1 MSAAGGY
8 LANDGP
14 GAMAF
19 TSQPLHADAEVVRRA
34 AALIESYGLGPAGG
48 AHGSAVAETLAGIA
62 PDPEALAA
70 ALLLPALED
79 GCLDLGTIEKRVGTE
94 TARLVASAARIAVLK
109 DYRPLGRERGATRRL
124 RDMLLAIVED
134 PRGLLIRL
142 ADQLVRLRT
151 ASTLDTATR
160 RRLGEDT
167 LAVFAPLAGRLGVWQ
182 LKWQLEDASL
192 RYVEPAGFDQ
202 ISNALKRPHPERER
216 YIARIVA
223 DLRRE
228 LSVAGI
234 PAEVTG
240 RSKHVYSIW
249 SKMRHKGIGLDKVY
263 DLLAVRI
270 LVNQIADC
278 YAALGQVHG
287 LWRQVPKEF
296 DDYIAKPKA
305 NGYRSLHTAVLGP
318 DDQVMEV
325 QIRTHAMHRD
335 AELGVAA
342 HWRYKEGGGAG
353 GDWVTWLKGFLAAD
367 GTDDNDS
374 GAGTIAGEG
383 IIASG
388 GIIEHLRTEALKAHV
403 YVLTPKGRVIE
414 LPHGATALDFAY
426 AVHTEVGHRCRGA
439 KADGAMVP
447 LAEPLQSGQVIEVMT
462 ARHGAPSRDWLN
474 PARGLLKTAA
484 ARAKV
489 RHWFKV
495 RDHDRHLS
503 AGRAI
508 LERERR
514 RLGLAEIDMAATARH
529 FGLKTPHNLLAAL
542 GRGDFS
548 PGQIEQW
555 LGRPASPPAASLSS
569 PSLEQLRPVPAM
581 PVEVLGID
589 NLLTRFAG
597 CCKPV
602 PDDPIRGYITQGQ
615 GIAIHRRECAN
626 LGRLAEV
633 RPDRLIN
640 VAWGPHRGRRYRAEI
655 VVDADDRRGLL
666 RDVSDAVTGE
676 HIDILAVNTLSDRN
690 TETARMSFVVEIE
703 SAEQLDGAVRRIT
716 SVPAVLRASRKR

>member
-1 MSAAGGY
+1 VIKDLVEASSAGSSVQPATLGG
-8 LANDGP
+8 
-14 GAMAF
+14 MAL
-19 TSQPLHADAEVVRRA
+19 TSQLLHADAEVVRRA
-34 AALIESYGLGPAGG
+34 VALLEAHGLGQARG
-48 AHGSAVAETLAGIA
+48 AQGRAAAETLAGIA

-79 GCLDLGTIEKRVGTE
+79 GCLDLGTIGKRVGTE

-109 DYRPLGRERGATRRL
+109 DYRPLGHERGETRRL

-151 ASTLDTATR
+151 ASTLDTAT

-202 ISNALKRPHPERER
+202 IANALNRSRPERER
-216 YIARIVA
+216 YVARIVA

-234 PAEVTG
+234 PAEITG
-240 RSKHVYSIW
+240 RSKNVYSIW
-249 SKMRHKGIGLDKVY
+249 NKMRHKGIGFDQVH

-270 LVNQIADC
+270 LVHQIADC

-287 LWRQVPKEF
+287 LWRQVPEEF
-296 DDYIAKPKA
+296 DDYIARPKA
-305 NGYRSLHTAVLGP
+305 NGYRSLHTAVVGP
-318 DDQVMEV
+318 DDQIMEV
-325 QIRTHAMHRD
+325 QVRTHAMHRD

-367 GTDDNDS
+367 GTDGSDS
-374 GAGTIAGEG
+374 GAGTAPD
-383 IIASG
+383 
-388 GIIEHLRTEALKAHV
+388 GIIEHVRTEALKAHV
-403 YVLTPKGRVIE
+403 YVLTPKGRVID

-439 KADGAMVP
+439 KADGVMVP
-447 LAEPLQSGQVIEVMT
+447 LAEPLRSGQVIEVMT
-462 ARHGAPSRDWLN
+462 AHHGAPSRDWLN
-474 PARGLLKTAA
+474 PVRGFLKTAA

-495 RDHDRHLS
+495 RDHDRHL
-503 AGRAI
+503 AEGRAI

-514 RLGLAEIDMAATARH
+514 RLGPDEIDMAATARH
-529 FGLKTPHNLLAAL
+529 FGLNTPHDLLAAL
-542 GRGDFS
+542 GRGDVT
-548 PGQIEQW
+548 PGQMGQW
-555 LGRPASPPAASLSS
+555 LSRPASPPAASLSI
-569 PSLEQLRPVPAM
+569 PSLERLRPAPAM
-581 PVEVLGID
+581 PVEVLGIN
-589 NLLTRFAG
+589 NLLTRLAG

-626 LGRLAEV
+626 LERLAQA
-633 RPDRLIN
+633 RPDRLID
-640 VAWGPHRGRRYRAEI
+640 VGWGLHRGRCYRAEI
-655 VVDADDRRGLL
+655 MVDADDRRGLL

-676 HIDILAVNTLSDRN
+676 RIDILAVNTLSDRS
-690 TETARMSFVVEIE
+690 TETARMTFVVEIE
-703 SAEQLDGAVRRIT
+703 SAEQLDRAIRRIT

>member
-1 MSAAGGY
+1 
-8 LANDGP
+8 
-14 GAMAF
+14 MAF
-19 TSQPLHADAEVVRRA
+19 TSQPLHADAEVMRRA
-34 AALIESYGLGPAGG
+34 AALIETHDLGPAGG
-48 AHGSAVAETLAGIA
+48 AHGRAAAETLAGIA

-109 DYRPLGRERGATRRL
+109 DYRPLGHEHGETRRL

-142 ADQLVRLRT
+142 ADQLVRLGI
-151 ASTLDTATR
+151 ASTLDAATR

-202 ISNALKRPHPERER
+202 ISKALKRPQPERER
-216 YIARIVA
+216 YIARVVT

-234 PAEVTG
+234 PAKVTG
-240 RSKHVYSIW
+240 RSKHAYSIW
-249 SKMRHKGIGLDKVY
+249 NKMRHKGIGFDQVH

-287 LWRQVPKEF
+287 LWRQVREEF

-325 QIRTHAMHRD
+325 QVRTHAMHRD

-353 GDWVTWLKGFLAAD
+353 GDWITWLKGFLAAD
-367 GTDDNDS
+367 DTDDSDS
-374 GAGTIAGEG
+374 GAGGTIAPEG
-383 IIASG
+383 IL
-388 GIIEHLRTEALKAHV
+388 EHVRTEALRAHV

-447 LAEPLQSGQVIEVMT
+447 LAEPLQSGQVIEAMT
-462 ARHGAPSRDWLN
+462 ARHGTPSRDWLN
-474 PARGLLKTAA
+474 PARGFLKTGA

-503 AGRAI
+503 AGRVL

-514 RLGLAEIDMAATARH
+514 RLGLAEVDMAATARH
-529 FGLKTPHNLLAAL
+529 FGLKTPHDLLAAL
-542 GRGDFS
+542 GRGDLS
-548 PGQIEQW
+548 PGQIEHW

-569 PSLEQLRPVPAM
+569 PCLERLRPAPAM
-581 PVEVLGID
+581 PVEVLGIN

-615 GIAIHRRECAN
+615 GITIHRLECAN
-626 LGRLAEV
+626 LGRLAEG
-633 RPDRLIN
+633 RPDRLID
-640 VAWGPHRGRRYRAEI
+640 VAWGLHRGRCYRAEI
-655 VVDADDRRGLL
+655 MVDADDRRGLL

-676 HIDILAVNTLSDRN
+676 HIEILAVNTHSDRS
-690 TETARMSFVVEIE
+690 TETARMTFVVEIE
-703 SAEQLDGAVRRIT
+703 SAEQLDRAIRRVT

>member
-1 MSAAGGY
+1 M
-8 LANDGP
+8 
-14 GAMAF
+14 
-19 TSQPLHADAEVVRRA
+19 DAEVVQKA
-34 AALIESYGLGPAGG
+34 TALIEPHGLSPAGG
-48 AHGSAVAETLAGIA
+48 AHGRAVAEILAGIA

-70 ALLLPALED
+70 GLLLPAFED
-79 GCLDLGTIEKRVGTE
+79 GCLDLGTIEKRIGTE

-109 DYRPLGRERGATRRL
+109 EYERGETRRL
-124 RDMLLAIVED
+124 RDLLLAITED

-142 ADQLVRLRT
+142 ADQLVRLRA
-151 ASTLDTATR
+151 ASTLDTASR

-192 RYVEPAGFDQ
+192 RYVEPAGFEQ

-216 YIARIVA
+216 YIARVVA
-223 DLRRE
+223 DLRRD

-234 PAEVTG
+234 PAEITG

-249 SKMRHKGIGLDKVY
+249 NKMRHKEIGFDQVY

-287 LWRQVPKEF
+287 LWRQIPGEF
-296 DDYIAKPKA
+296 DDYIAKPKS

-335 AELGVAA
+335 AELGIAA

-353 GDWVTWLKGFLAAD
+353 GDWITWLKGFLAAD
-367 GTDDNDS
+367 GTDGSDS
-374 GAGTIAGEG
+374 GAGTTE
-383 IIASG
+383 G
-388 GIIEHLRTEALKAHV
+388 GILEHVRTEALKAHV

-439 KADGAMVP
+439 KADGTMLP
-447 LAEPLQSGQVIEVMT
+447 LAAPLKSGQVIEVMT
-462 ARHGAPSRDWLN
+462 ARHGMPSRDWLN
-474 PARGLLKTAA
+474 PTHGFLKTRA

-495 RDHDRHLS
+495 RDRDRSL
-503 AGRAI
+503 AEGRAL

-529 FGLKTPHNLLAAL
+529 FGFKTPHDLLAAL
-542 GRGDFS
+542 GGGDLS
-548 PGQIEQW
+548 TGQIEQW
-555 LGRPASPPAASLSS
+555 LRRPAPPPAASLSS
-569 PSLEQLRPVPAM
+569 PSLERLRPAPAM
-581 PVEVLGID
+581 PVEVFGIN
-589 NLLTRFAG
+589 NLLTRLAG

-615 GIAIHRRECAN
+615 GIAIHRRECAS
-626 LGRLAEV
+626 LGRLAEA
-633 RPDRLIN
+633 RPNRLID
-640 VAWGPHRGRRYRAEI
+640 VAWGLNRGRCYRAEI

-676 HIDILAVNTLSDRN
+676 HIDILAVNSLSDRS
-690 TETARMSFVVEIE
+690 TETARMTFVVEIE
-703 SAEQLDGAVRRIT
+703 SAEQLDRAIGRIT

>member
-1 MSAAGGY
+1 
-8 LANDGP
+8 
-14 GAMAF
+14 MAL

-34 AALIESYGLGPAGG
+34 AALIEAHDLDPAGG
-48 AHGSAVAETLAGIA
+48 AHGRAVAETLAGIA

-70 ALLLPALED
+70 ALLLPAFED
-79 GCLDLGTIEKRVGTE
+79 RRLDVTTIEKRVGAE

-109 DYRPLGRERGATRRL
+109 DYRPLGHDRGEARRL
-124 RDMLLAIVED
+124 RDMLLAIVDD

-142 ADQLVRLRT
+142 ADQLVRLRPASPRDT
-151 ASTLDTATR
+151 ASR

-182 LKWQLEDASL
+182 LKWRLEDASL
-192 RYVEPAGFDQ
+192 RYVEPAGFEQ
-202 ISNALKRPHPERER
+202 ISRALKRSRPERER
-216 YIARIVA
+216 YLASIVA
-223 DLRRE
+223 GLRGE
-228 LSVAGI
+228 LSAAGI

-249 SKMRHKGIGLDKVY
+249 SKMRHKGIGFDRVY

-287 LWRQVPKEF
+287 LWRQVPEEF

-325 QIRTHAMHRD
+325 QVRTHAMHRD

-353 GDWVTWLKGFLAAD
+353 ERGARIKWLKGFL
-367 GTDDNDS
+367 TSSDS
-374 GAGTIAGEG
+374 GAGRTVD
-383 IIASG
+383 G
-388 GIIEHLRTEALKAHV
+388 GIIEYVRTEALKAHV

-414 LPHGATALDFAY
+414 LPRGATALDFAY

-447 LAEPLQSGQVIEVMT
+447 LAEPLHSGQVVEIMS
-462 ARHGAPSRDWLN
+462 ARHGTPSRDWLN
-474 PARGLLKTAA
+474 PVRGFLKTAA

-495 RDHDRHLS
+495 RDHDRHL
-503 AGRAI
+503 AEGRAI

-529 FGLKTPHNLLAAL
+529 FGLKAPHDLLAAL
-542 GRGDFS
+542 GRGDLG

-555 LGRPASPPAASLSS
+555 LGRPAPPPAASLSS
-569 PSLEQLRPVPAM
+569 PSLERLRPAPPAM
-581 PVEVLGID
+581 RVEVFGVN

-615 GIAIHRRECAN
+615 GIAIHRRGCAS
-626 LGRLAEV
+626 LGRLAV
-633 RPDRLIN
+633 ARPDRLID
-640 VAWGPHRGRRYRAEI
+640 VAWGLHRGRCYRAEI

-676 HIDILAVNTLSDRN
+676 HLDILAVNTLSDRS
-690 TETARMSFVVEIE
+690 TDTARMTFVVEIE
-703 SAEQLDGAVRRIT
+703 SAEQLDRAIRRIT

>member
-1 MSAAGGY
+1 MS
-8 LANDGP
+8 LP
-14 GAMAF
+14 
-19 TSQPLHADAEVVRRA
+19 SRPLHADAEVVRRA
-34 AALIESYGLGPAGG
+34 AALIEVHGLDPDGG
-48 AHGSAVAETLAGIA
+48 AHGRAVAETLAGIA

-70 ALLLPALED
+70 ALLLPTLED
-79 GCLDLGTIEKRVGTE
+79 RRLDVTTIEKGVGAE

-109 DYRPLGRERGATRRL
+109 GYRPLGHERGETRRL

-142 ADQLVRLRT
+142 ADQLVRLST
-151 ASTLDTATR
+151 ASILDTATR

-167 LAVFAPLAGRLGVWQ
+167 LALFAPLAGRLGVWQ

-192 RYVEPAGFDQ
+192 RYVEPAGFEQ
-202 ISNALKRPHPERER
+202 ISKALEHSRPEREG
-216 YIARIVA
+216 YIGRVITE
-223 DLRRE
+223 LRRE
-228 LSVAGI
+228 LSMVGI

-249 SKMRHKGIGLDKVY
+249 DKVRHKGIGFDQVY

-270 LVNQIADC
+270 LVNKIADC

-287 LWRQVPKEF
+287 LWRQVPEEF

-325 QIRTHAMHRD
+325 QVRTHAMHRD

-342 HWRYKEGGGAG
+342 HWRYKEGGGR
-353 GDWVTWLKGFLAAD
+353 GDWVAWLKGFLAAD
-367 GTDDNDS
+367 GISSDS
-374 GAGTIAGEG
+374 GAGTTD
-383 IIASG
+383 G
-388 GIIEHLRTEALKAHV
+388 GILEHVRTEALKAYV

-414 LPHGATALDFAY
+414 LPRGATALDFAY

-439 KADGAMVP
+439 KADGTMVP
-447 LAEPLQSGQVIEVMT
+447 LAEPLQSGQVIEVMS
-462 ARHGAPSRDWLN
+462 ARQGTPSRDWLN
-474 PARGLLKTAA
+474 PARGFLKTTG

-495 RDHDRHLS
+495 RDHDRHL
-503 AGRAI
+503 AEGRAL

-514 RLGLAEIDMAATARH
+514 RLGLAEIDIATTARH
-529 FGLKTPHNLLAAL
+529 FGFKTPHDLLPAL
-542 GRGDFS
+542 GSGDLS

-555 LGRPASPPAASLSS
+555 LGRPAPSPAAS
-569 PSLEQLRPVPAM
+569 PSLERLRPAPAM
-581 PVEVLGID
+581 PIEVFGIN

-597 CCKPV
+597 CCKLV

-626 LGRLAEV
+626 LGRLAEA
-633 RPDRLIN
+633 RPDRLID
-640 VAWGPHRGRRYRAEI
+640 VAWGLRRGRCYRAEI
-655 VVDADDRRGLL
+655 LVDADDRRGLL

-676 HIDILAVNTLSDRN
+676 HIDILAVNTLSDQS
-690 TETARMSFVVEIE
+690 TETARMTFVVEIE
-703 SAEQLDGAVRRIT
+703 SAEQLDRAIRRIA

>member
-19 TSQPLHADAEVVRRA
+19 TAQPLHADAGVVRRA
-34 AALIESYGLGPAGG
+34 VALIEADGLDPAGG
-48 AHGSAVAETLAGIA
+48 AQGRAAAETLAGIA

-109 DYRPLGRERGATRRL
+109 DYRPLGHERGETRRL

-142 ADQLVRLRT
+142 ADQLVRLRA
-151 ASTLDTATR
+151 ASTLDTAIR

-202 ISNALKRPHPERER
+202 ISKAIKRPRPERER

-249 SKMRHKGIGLDKVY
+249 NKMRHKDIGFDQVY

-287 LWRQVPKEF
+287 LWRQVPEAF

-318 DDQVMEV
+318 DDQVIEV
-325 QIRTHAMHRD
+325 QVRTHAMHRH

-367 GTDDNDS
+367 GTDDSDS
-374 GAGTIAGEG
+374 GAGN
-383 IIASG
+383 IASE
-388 GIIEHLRTEALKAHV
+388 GIIEHVRVEALKAHV

-447 LAEPLQSGQVIEVMT
+447 LAEPLQSGQVIDVMT

-474 PARGLLKTAA
+474 PARGFLKTAA

-495 RDHDRHLS
+495 RDYDRHL
-503 AGRAI
+503 AEGRAL

-529 FGLKTPHNLLAAL
+529 FGLKTTHDLLAAL
-542 GRGDFS
+542 GRGDLS

-555 LGRPASPPAASLSS
+555 LARPASPPAASLSS
-569 PSLEQLRPVPAM
+569 PSLERLRPAPAM
-581 PVEVLGID
+581 PVDVSGIN

-602 PDDPIRGYITQGQ
+602 PDDPVRGYITQGQ
-615 GIAIHRRECAN
+615 GIAIHRRECTN
-626 LGRLAEV
+626 LGRLAEA
-633 RPDRLIN
+633 RPDRLID
-640 VAWGPHRGRRYRAEI
+640 VAWGLHRGRCYRAVI

-676 HIDILAVNTLSDRN
+676 HIDILAVNTHSDRS

-703 SAEQLDGAVRRIT
+703 SAEQLDRAIRRIT